1 MLRAGGWS
9 LVRAKKH
16 YVYRRRTAA
25 GVQTATAA
33 KTPSDFRSEKNFLAT
48 LRRAD
53 REDGAQALTDG

>member
-1 MLRAGGWS
+1 MLRTGGWQ

-25 GVQTATAA
+25 GVQTATSA
-33 KTPSDFRSEKNFLAT
+33 KTPSDVRSDKNFVAT

-53 REDGAQALTDG
+53 RELTDG